1 MFQAWKANVK
11 FLKIFLQ
18 PAKHAR
24 HELDL
29 FGSHT
34 KLLIEPGMDL
44 LLVKRQ
50 QETSIRTLT
59 KAKGKILKHCA

>member
-18 PAKHAR
+18 PAKHAH

-34 KLLIEPGMDL
+34 KLLIELGMDL
-44 LLVKRQ
+44 STR
-50 QETSIRTLT
+50 
-59 KAKGKILKHCA
+59 KATTGNFN